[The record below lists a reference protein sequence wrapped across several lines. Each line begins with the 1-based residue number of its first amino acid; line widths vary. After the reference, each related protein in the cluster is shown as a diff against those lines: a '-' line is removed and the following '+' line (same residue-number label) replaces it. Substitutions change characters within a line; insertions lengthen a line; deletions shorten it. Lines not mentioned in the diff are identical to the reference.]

1 MNYSSKKLTL
11 FVAAV
16 PLILSG
22 LILLYHDDL
31 PHTRAEEL
39 LDLTILFCAFLLS
52 VLFYFYIRHLSRT
65 AEQMLNAIK
74 EFEARGDV
82 DGLPVLQDDEL
93 GMLARA
99 IAKIF
104 KREKQHIRQLQVNE
118 AKLNALFAVVN
129 EGIVIAD
136 ANGLI
141 QDVNPS
147 LCSMLGYSPAELK
160 GQNVSVLMPAP
171 YSVHHNQYMH
181 NALESGSMGFM
192 GMYRD
197 LKALRKD
204 GSSFEVELSVDMISV
219 SGFNYFA
226 ATMRDVS
233 EQRQHEQQLVNAK
246 IKAEIASE
254 AKSNFLSMMS
264 HEIRTPLNGVMG
276 TLELLADEIKNAEQ
290 RGLLTIAS
298 KSATSLLHIV
308 DDVLDM
314 SKVESGKM
322 ELEDVSFDLFSVL
335 QESVELY
342 SSRAMD
348 KELVLELGSAEDLP
362 CRLLGDVHRLR
373 QILNNILG
381 NAIKFTTVGSI
392 HIDLH
397 WRELDTDTIEA
408 RITISDTGIGVSE
421 KNLEI
426 IFEPFMQ
433 ADNTISREYGGTGL
447 GLSIVKFLAEKM
459 GGSIKLSS
467 IEGKGSHFII
477 GIPFKKSEPITS
489 SGENWLQGCAVVCV
503 DAEDEVLLDYLR
515 THGAVVSQATE
526 SELNRQAT
534 AQELQ
539 ADLYICGKSSA
550 DLVNRIRQWQKASTP
565 TQRFMLI
572 GDTERSWEK
581 GLDVEILLVRRPLL
595 PISLDSLF
603 QYLYD
608 SENEIKHSAV
618 AADGVMKKILLV
630 EDNPVNQMVASA
642 MLEKMGYEVVVAT
655 NGQLGVEAMKS
666 QSIDLVLMDLHMPIM
681 DGYEA
686 TRQIREMG
694 SSVPILA
701 MTADAGMADKENCLA
716 AGMDDHLPKPIKM
729 DVLQEVLAGWLAV

>member
-16 PLILSG
+16 PLIFSG
-22 LILLYHDDL
+22 LILIYHDDL

-39 LDLTILFCAFLLS
+39 LDLLILICAFLLS
-52 VLFYFYIRHLSRT
+52 ILFYFYIRHLSRT
-65 AEQMLNAIK
+65 AEQMLTAIK
-74 EFEARGDV
+74 EFEASGDV
-82 DGLPVLQDDEL
+82 DGLPVLRDDEL
-93 GMLARA
+93 GMLGRA

-147 LCSMLGYSPAELK
+147 LCSMLGYAPAELK
-160 GQNVSVLMPAP
+160 GQNVSLLMPAP

-290 RGLLTIAS
+290 RELLTIAN

-348 KELVLELGSAEDLP
+348 KELVLELESAEDLP

-373 QILNNILG
+373 QILNNLLG

-467 IEGKGSHFII
+467 IEGEGSHFII
-477 GIPFKKSEPITS
+477 GIPFKKSEPITP
-489 SGENWLQGCAVVCV
+489 SGENWLQGRAVICV

-515 THGAVVSQATE
+515 THSAVVSQTTE

-539 ADLYICGKSSA
+539 ADLYICGKSNA
-550 DLVNRIRQWQKASTP
+550 DLVNRIHEWQKASTP
-565 TQRFMLI
+565 AQHFMLI
-572 GDTERSWEK
+572 GDMERPWEK
-581 GLDVEILLVRRPLL
+581 GLDAEILLVRRPLL

-608 SENEIKHSAV
+608 SENKIKHRAV

-694 SSVPILA
+694 SSIPILA